1 MRPFVACLGDWRGG
15 FIPFAVFNSH
25 LSWWLVARPLGDVLQ
40 HSGTKPRGFGGLV
53 VDGEDGAGHQVK
65 VVIGPEVSNQVRMI
79 PHLAKERANK
89 AMNLRGAV

>member
-1 MRPFVACLGDWRGG
+1 MRPFVACLRDWRGG
-15 FIPFAVFNSH
+15 FIPFAVLNAH
-25 LSWWLVARPLGDVLQ
+25 LAGRLFARPLGDVLH

-53 VDGEDGAGHQVK
+53 VDGEDGADHQVK

-89 AMNLRGAV
+89 AMYLRGTV